1 MRQYIILHK
10 PLIVKECQIEL
21 ELENLFP
28 LLCKDEAPPPSLGK
42 RGVLVTDLFGDDKKQ
57 HSR

>member
-42 RGVLVTDLFGDDKKQ
+42 RGVLVTDLFGDDKI
-57 HSR
+57 